1 MATKTVE
8 KYSTVIVSVNDITMN
23 ENNPRFIRDEKLEK
37 LTKSVKEF
45 PEMLQ
50 IRPIVVNKDM
60 MILGGN
66 MRYRACQ
73 DAGLTEIPVIIA
85 KNLTDE
91 QELEFLIKD
100 NVSGGEWDWDS
111 LSQQYDFEQL
121 EDWGLDTIKND
132 WEDLDYIE
140 EDIEAPKPIGNN
152 VIQIIL
158 PETLLDDKDDIFEAV
173 KQFLSENYEGCEVK

>member
-1 MATKTVE
+1 MATKTAN
-8 KYSTVIVSVNDITMN
+8 KYNTELVSVNDITMN
-23 ENNPRFIRDEKLEK
+23 ENNPRFIRDEKLKK

-66 MRYRACQ
+66 MRYRACV

-85 KNLTDE
+85 NDLSDE

-132 WEDLDYIE
+132 WDDLDYIE
-140 EDIEAPKPIGNN
+140 EEQTNKA
-152 VIQIIL
+152 
-158 PETLLDDKDDIFEAV
+158 LLDDKILITIPEPLLNDKDDIFEAV